1 LSASF
6 GTCSF
11 WSDLQTPWGLQ
22 NGGAEMFKQCN
33 EWPGYGCRMEQRF
46 PRQVNDERTMICE
59 FLDEQ
64 RTIFESKVSGL
75 SIEQLG
81 RTVASSTMTLAGLV
95 KHLAF
100 VEDSWFQDDFL
111 GLGDPEPWASA
122 PFAED
127 HDWEWHSAVNDEP
140 TYLLGLY
147 RVACE
152 RSRAAVRSADSL
164 DALAV
169 KVDRR
174 TGAPIS
180 LRWILLHMIEE
191 TARHNGHADLLR
203 EAIDGATG

>member
-1 LSASF
+1 M
-6 GTCSF
+6 
-11 WSDLQTPWGLQ
+11 Q
-22 NGGAEMFKQCN
+22 
-33 EWPGYGCRMEQRF
+33 QRF
-46 PRQVNDERTMICE
+46 PSQVNDERTMICE

-64 RTIFESKVSGL
+64 RAVFESKVSGL
-75 SIEQLG
+75 SIDQLS
-81 RTVASSTMTLAGLV
+81 RTVASSTMTLAGLI
-95 KHLAF
+95 KHLAL

-127 HDWEWHSAVNDEP
+127 NDWDWHSAVNDDP
-140 TYLLGLY
+140 AYLLDLY

-152 RSRAAVRSADSL
+152 RSRAAVQSADSL

-169 KVDRR
+169 KADRR

-203 EAIDGATG
+203 ESIDGATG